1 MVCAGEGTEKMSIK
15 FLGTGSYVPENVVT
29 NDDLAKLV
37 DTSDE
42 WIVQRVGISQ
52 RHISTSETAAD
63 FAIKAAKNALE
74 NAGISADEIDLIVA
88 ATVSSDFACPTVAG
102 SVQKAIG
109 ATCPAFDINSACSG
123 FLFALDT
130 VVSYIMRGGIRNALV
145 IAAER
150 MSRIVDWTDR
160 STCVIFGDGAGA
172 VVVAPGEGYLAS
184 RLFTAGGDEVISIPN
199 HAGNS
204 PFFKGE
210 EKKPVVFM
218 DGQETFKF
226 AVSKM
231 SDDVK
236 YVVSQAGLTMDDVD
250 HIVPHQANIRIIDF
264 ASKRL
269 KVPKDKFVVNI
280 EKYGNTSAAS
290 VPMALDELNRSGKLK
305 RGDKLVMTAF
315 GGGLSGAAC
324 IIEW

>member
-1 MVCAGEGTEKMSIK
+1 MAIK

-29 NDDLAKLV
+29 NDDLAKMV
-37 DTSDE
+37 ETSDE
-42 WIVQRVGISQ
+42 WIVQRVGVSE
-52 RHISTSETAAD
+52 RHISTGESAAD
-63 FAIKAAKNALE
+63 FAIQAAKKALE
-74 NAGISADEIDLIVA
+74 DAKIAADEIDLIIA
-88 ATVSSDFACPTVAG
+88 ATVSSDHVCPTVAG
-102 SVQKAIG
+102 FVQRAIG
-109 ATCPAFDINSACSG
+109 ASCPAFDVNSACSG

-145 IAAER
+145 IGAER
-150 MSRIVDWTDR
+150 MSKIIDWSDR
-160 STCVIFGDGAGA
+160 GTCVIFGDGAGA
-172 VVVAPGEGYLAS
+172 AVVAPGEGYLAS
-184 RLFTAGGDEVISIPN
+184 KLFTRGGDEVIEIPN
-199 HAGNS
+199 YGGDS

-210 EKKPVVFM
+210 CKKPYVFM

-231 SDDVK
+231 TDDVK
-236 YVVSQAGLTMDDVD
+236 FVVEKAGLTLDDID
-250 HIVPHQANIRIIDF
+250 HVVPHQANIRIIDF

-269 KVPKDKFVVNI
+269 HIPKEKFVVNI
-280 EKYGNTSAAS
+280 EKFGNTSAAS

-324 IIEW
+324 IVEW